1 MSFLGNLLWLILG
14 GLVIA
19 LIYFIVGLLFCVSI
33 IGIPFG
39 LQLMKL
45 GALALSP
52 FGKDI
57 ATNPSFNGCLSIFMN
72 VLWFLIGGWNVA
84 LLHLGIGLICLIT
97 IIGIPFALQHF
108 KLALVAV
115 FPFGSTMV

>member
-45 GALALSP
+45 GVLALSP

-84 LLHLGIGLICLIT
+84 LLHLGIGLVCLIT

>member
-84 LLHLGIGLICLIT
+84 LLHLGIGLVCLIT

>member
-45 GALALSP
+45 GVLALSP
-52 FGKDI
+52 CGKDI

-84 LLHLGIGLICLIT
+84 LLHLGIGLVCLIT